1 MGIVGF
7 EVGFLGINRIRP
19 KTITFRTIN
28 KKFIFGRASG
38 KEYKK
43 KKQQS
48 KKTFCFPFQGK

>member
-1 MGIVGF
+1 VGF
-7 EVGFLGINRIRP
+7 EVGFLGINRIWP

-43 KKQQS
+43 KAAKQENFLFS
-48 KKTFCFPFQGK
+48 VSR